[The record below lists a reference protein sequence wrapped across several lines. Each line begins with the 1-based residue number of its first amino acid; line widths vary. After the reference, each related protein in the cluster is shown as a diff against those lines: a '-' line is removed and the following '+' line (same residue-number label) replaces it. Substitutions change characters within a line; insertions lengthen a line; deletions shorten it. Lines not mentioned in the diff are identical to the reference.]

1 MLHLYITVPYLM
13 CYSQLQN
20 LIVTSKPLWY
30 IIIIIIDDSAVLDIT
45 DLDEIQESI
54 KEIVDWKDLGLKL
67 GLLYPTLQKIETD
80 VRTVNKCKREM
91 LAAWLK
97 GEDKSKDRTW
107 STLVDGVHK
116 MNHHSLAEEITEQHL
131 KWVSEFSILYKVMNM
146 WSVATEVSMQF
157 YFLQFWCVF
166 SAIYNIYKY

>member
-1 MLHLYITVPYLM
+1 M

-20 LIVTSKPLWY
+20 LIVTSKLLWY

-67 GLLYPTLQKIETD
+67 GLYLSTLEEIELD
-80 VRTVNKCKREM
+80 HNRVKNRKREM
-91 LAAWLK
+91 LAAWLRR
-97 GEDKSKDRTW
+97 EDNSKDRTW
-107 STLVDGVHK
+107 STLVDAVHK

-131 KWVSEFSILYKVMNM
+131 KWVSE
-146 WSVATEVSMQF
+146 
-157 YFLQFWCVF
+157 
-166 SAIYNIYKY
+166 